1 MKKKKNEELFEDLGF
16 EEQDQLADDDDSSF
30 ELYDVDEEEDPA
42 ELERRRTEYAKLR
55 KNDKIFNN
63 SYNMGQKI
71 GRAHV

>member
-42 ELERRRTEYAKLR
+42 ELERR
-55 KNDKIFNN
+55 
-63 SYNMGQKI
+63 QI